1 MAADN
6 SSDDRFRSLHSIVVV
21 GVLAILALLTALLS
35 VGRLSGMFKYLAKSY
50 NEGWYALHV
59 DTILTG
65 LPLYPPRGG
74 LVMNN
79 YPPLWFYVTAEVTRW
94 TDDIVFASRIITA
107 VSFALIGLF
116 IGIFVHRITRDRTA
130 ALTACLI
137 FLLSMLIGF
146 PYSVGFG
153 DPQMLAH
160 AVMLGGLAW
169 HAGAPRSVRRVWILA
184 FIMTTALFMKHNP
197 VSLPMAVGI
206 SLLVQ
211 DRKIGL
217 HYVTAG
223 VGSALAGLL
232 VCYALFGYPFVDGL
246 LSARRYGA
254 RAIVDLFFAN
264 LMPLLPLLTLGCL
277 GIAIRARDEWTTLIV
292 SYLALAT
299 ALGLLWSG
307 GSGVSAN
314 IFIDVVIGCAMAA
327 GLLVAHAG
335 EGWTKPVRIVR
346 TWSVCAIA
354 VAVLCTP
361 GLLSARSLLN
371 VPGWIAHES
380 ALDVRTRAIVETI
393 HNHPGRVL
401 CEMPAICYWSGK
413 KIEVDPFNRL
423 EAVIAG
429 RTDKQLLR
437 RMVEERAFAL
447 ILVTRHWPET
457 IYFPDIVEAVQ
468 TNYRPTNASD
478 DPEFIIL
485 APRSGGI
492 CPPDSPE
499 CAIK

>member
-6 SSDDRFRSLHSIVVV
+6 SSDDRFRSLHSIVLV

-35 VGRLSGMFKYLAKSY
+35 VARLSGMFKYLAKSY

-107 VSFALIGLF
+107 VSFACIGLF

-130 ALTACLI
+130 SLTACLI

-169 HAGAPRSVRRVWILA
+169 HAGAPGSVRRVWILA

-206 SLLVQ
+206 TLLLH
-211 DRKIGL
+211 DRRIGL

-232 VCYALFGYPFVDGL
+232 VCYALFGYPFIDGL

-264 LMPLLPLLTLGCL
+264 LMPLLPLLALGSL
-277 GIAIRARDEWTTLIV
+277 GIAIRARDEWTTLIA

-314 IFIDVVIGCAMAA
+314 IFIDVVIGCAMAG

-346 TWSVCAIA
+346 TWSVCALAIA
-354 VAVLCTP
+354 ALCTP
-361 GLLSARSLLN
+361 GLLYARSLLN
-371 VPGWIAHES
+371 VPGWIAHEA

-447 ILVTRHWPET
+447 ILVTRDWPQT

-468 TNYRPTNASD
+468 AHYRPTNASD
-478 DPEFIIL
+478 DPAFIIL

-499 CAIK
+499 CVVR